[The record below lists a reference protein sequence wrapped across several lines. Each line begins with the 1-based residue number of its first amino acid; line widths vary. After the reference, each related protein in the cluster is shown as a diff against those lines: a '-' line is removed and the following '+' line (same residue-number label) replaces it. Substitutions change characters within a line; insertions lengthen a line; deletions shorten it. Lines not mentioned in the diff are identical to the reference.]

1 MQEIVLFLQQPYY
14 TLFVCLPCEMQA
26 GAHSTLLGQH
36 GSLSCTTTG
45 EAAEESCYH
54 SACARTPHHC
64 TLGRL

>member
-54 SACARTPHHC
+54 SA
-64 TLGRL
+64 